1 MQIEIKRTVKKE
13 VEEVL
18 TMELVPYWCVRVIRV
33 GGYDNKECI
42 GEKEFDHEP
51 DCQEIA
57 EELAKHITK
66 KVFASVLK
74 NYRFEEQK

>member
-33 GGYDNKECI
+33 GGYAIKEN
-42 GEKEFDHEP
+42 GEAA
-51 DCQEIA
+51 QTA
-57 EELAKHITK
+57 Q
-66 KVFASVLK
+66 K
-74 NYRFEEQK
+74 NS